1 MIQPSYREFVSLTK
15 KGNLIPVYEE
25 VLMDLETPVSFF
37 NRLKK
42 DRYAFLLE
50 SVEGSERWA
59 RYSFLGTSPELV
71 FKCWGHKVEI
81 TRKRRKESWT
91 SENPLNEL
99 ATLLAQY
106 QPAITESDL
115 PFSGGALGYVAYDA
129 VEGFHGIPNTQKRAS
144 DVPDIVFMI
153 VRTLVSF
160 DNLKHTIRIIHN
172 VHIDGNQS
180 LRELYEDAIA
190 RIKKLLSS
198 LRKKPRALDI
208 TTVTESIASPK
219 YKSNVTAQA
228 FHAMVRKAKAY
239 IQAGDAIQV
248 VLSQRLEVQTHA
260 QPFELYRA
268 LRFTNPSPYMFY
280 LELEDLKIIGSS
292 PEILVRLNGD
302 TIELRPIAGT
312 RTRGRTPEE
321 DRLLAEELLADPKET
336 AEHIMLVDLGRNDVG
351 RVAKVGSVVVDQLMT
366 IERYSHVMHIVSN
379 VRGKLETG
387 RSLFELFVSC
397 FPAGTLSGAPKVR
410 AMQIISELE
419 PERRGLYGGAIGY
432 FGFNGN
438 LDTCITIRTILMQ
451 GDNAV
456 IQAGAGI
463 VADSDPKKEYQETL
477 NKARGMLKAL
487 GLAETW
493 SEGRG

>member
-1 MIQPSYREFVSLTK
+1 MIQPSYREFAALAK

-71 FKCWGHKVEI
+71 FKCWGNKVEI
-81 TRKRRKESWT
+81 SRKRRKESWT
-91 SENPLNEL
+91 SENPLQDLE
-99 ATLLAQY
+99 ALLAKY
-106 QPAITESDL
+106 QPAITESEL
-115 PFSGGALGYVAYDA
+115 PFSGGALGYVAYDT
-129 VEGFHGIPNTQKRAS
+129 VEGFHGIANPEKQAS
-144 DVPDIVFMI
+144 DLPDIVFMI
-153 VRTLVSF
+153 VHTLVSF
-160 DNLKHTIRIIHN
+160 DNLRHTIRIIHN
-172 VHIDGNQS
+172 VHIDGTKG

-190 RIKKLLSS
+190 RIRKLLSS
-198 LRKKPRALDI
+198 LQRTPRPLEL
-208 TTVTESIASPK
+208 TTVTQPAVSPK
-219 YKSNVTAQA
+219 FKSNVTAKA
-228 FHAMVRKAKAY
+228 FHSMVHKAKAY

-260 QPFELYRA
+260 RPFELYRA
-268 LRFTNPSPYMFY
+268 LRYTNPSPYMFY
-280 LELEDLKIIGSS
+280 LELEDLKVIGSS
-292 PEILVRLNGD
+292 PEILVRLKNK

-312 RTRGRTPEE
+312 RPRGSTPEQE
-321 DRLLAEELLADPKET
+321 KRLEEELLADPKET

-351 RVAKVGSVVVDQLMT
+351 RAAKVGSVVVDQLMT
-366 IERYSHVMHIVSN
+366 VERYSHVMHIVSN
-379 VRGKLETG
+379 VRGELEEG
-387 RSLFELFVSC
+387 RSPFELFVSC
-397 FPAGTLSGAPKVR
+397 FPAGTLSGAPKIR

-438 LDTCITIRTILMQ
+438 LDTCITIRTILML
-451 GDNAV
+451 GDKAI
-456 IQAGAGI
+456 IQVGAGI

-487 GLAETW
+487 ALSEAW
-493 SEGRG
+493 SEERR